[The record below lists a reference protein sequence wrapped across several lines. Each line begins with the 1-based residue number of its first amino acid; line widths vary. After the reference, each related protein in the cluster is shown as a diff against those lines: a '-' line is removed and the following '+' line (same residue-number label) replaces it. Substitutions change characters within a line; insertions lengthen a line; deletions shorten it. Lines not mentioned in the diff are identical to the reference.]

1 MTHKSP
7 IKFMGPINR
16 NKGSKIDIFDDLSK
30 IAIFDDLS
38 KIYIFD
44 GLSKIDIFDDF

>member
-7 IKFMGPINR
+7 IKFMGPINGIY
-16 NKGSKIDIFDDLSK
+16 KKKKL
-30 IAIFDDLS
+30 LS

-44 GLSKIDIFDDF
+44 GLSKIDIFDEFNPIILI